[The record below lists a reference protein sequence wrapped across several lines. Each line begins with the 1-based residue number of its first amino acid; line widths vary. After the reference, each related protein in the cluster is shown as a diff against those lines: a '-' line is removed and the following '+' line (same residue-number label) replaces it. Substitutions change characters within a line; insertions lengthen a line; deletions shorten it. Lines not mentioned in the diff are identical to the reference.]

1 MDTTYRTLLERFY
14 AQHDKRQMIAHQ
26 LTSFNHFGKVEV
38 PQTILRSCPVKVT
51 GSPDLPLT
59 GTTRAVAGTA
69 GTNLRVTIETVDE
82 TPAPMTSTKP
92 GGPLL
97 QAAKADP
104 NGPPPREVEV
114 CVEFANVQIR
124 KPTIFENNGAVTP
137 MYPNDARLRN
147 MTYAAPVYTDIIA
160 TYTMTTRTRD
170 GAPPVIEVKRR
181 TLPHVHVGKIPV
193 MVGSDLCLLS
203 DTPEKSP
210 RELGECPE
218 DVGGYFIIQGGERV
232 IISQER
238 MSENMPFVFR
248 NKKIR
253 NKEIEVIDVKSI
265 GPDNEGAPKSMSVK
279 IVQHPKN
286 VFFPEHIEL
295 TCPRIKTGVPLFIM
309 MRALGVESD
318 KDILELICGPYSE
331 ESVGSYAMILQE
343 CIEAASDVLTTEKAH
358 EWLAANMGSGG
369 GSRESYSANTLHPG
383 RPPKVTTIKDILA
396 EECLPHIGGSSM
408 LFEKAAY
415 IGYVTKRVL
424 DVFSGKRTHDDR
436 DAYPNKK
443 VELPGN
449 LMGNLFRYLFGTK
462 VIKDMKTSLTKE
474 IHNGFWKSSGKI
486 EDIINPSNVYKILKS
501 TIVTIG
507 MKSSLATGN
516 FNGGK
521 MGDKK
526 GLSQVLNRLNF
537 LSASSH
543 MRRLSTAMEKTV
555 KLLEPRKLHA
565 SQFGNICPAETPEG
579 HAVGVVKNMSSTAS
593 VSLPMS
599 AEPVVG
605 FLYDIL
611 KMKNLGD
618 VPRAALFTLLRVFM
632 NGSWIGV
639 LDVTAAGAVIA
650 IEQLR
655 AAKRSGRI
663 HIQTGITFRPAFR
676 EVWINTEGGRLM
688 RPLLNGAAMREVT
701 SGTLPDLS
709 ACETWND
716 VIQWKSKGGHSLIEF
731 IDATE
736 TENCYIAMTPE
747 HFAKDS
753 TYTHMEIHPSTILGT
768 MASNIPF
775 PDHNQAPRNCYQC
788 LSVDET
794 VRLADGT
801 ERRVADVTIGDEV
814 MVFNPDT
821 LEMTTSPVCVQ
832 YVRPTTK
839 KIYTLTISG
848 DRKLTATTDHRLMTN
863 NGWKEVGQLNPADDL
878 IAVSTEPE
886 SLPQEA
892 IAPTIIMDRE
902 TFLKRAEEHGIHD
915 AMRLG
920 HAKLLQ
926 TLGMLPLVATDVRL
940 HILSRICGLA
950 FTNGSLTVFHKTKKV
965 GEKTYTYSLPQFQAH
980 FGSQTAAERFEEDIR
995 RLGVQQV
1002 AIRESVRLVNGR
1014 RRHTWVVQ
1022 HNGPLPSLLIALGA
1036 QIGKNTEMQQS
1047 PVPVWIR
1054 GGSMIVKREFLSAFN
1069 GGDGCR
1075 MRATIV
1081 GHAVTITCNP
1091 TSQQTTPVLVPS
1103 LRSFFEQMVAL
1114 YSEFGIGCQ
1123 LLPNKEHS
1131 SDRVE
1136 VQYTFNSS
1144 RKNLLTIWK
1153 RIGYRYNTHKQQ
1165 ESAVLAELIREMGVE
1180 TVIHPDSY
1188 TSWRNHVFAQGSAI
1202 FLPIKSIAESA
1213 NCMISDITVESDHH
1227 SFVTTNGIFSSNC
1240 AMGKQ
1245 AMGYSVL
1252 NFKERMDTMANLLW
1266 YSAMPLVS
1274 PYMSRHYGGETMT
1287 AGYNVVVAIMTYGG
1301 YNQEDSVMINRAAL
1315 DRGLFRSEYYRTYK
1329 DEEKKNQ
1336 ASGEEERFCR
1346 PNPVTTRHMKLASYE
1361 KLGPDGIVPE
1371 NTYVG
1376 QDDVL
1381 IGKVAPIRL
1390 RGIDGA
1396 AIAGINHASL
1406 QAMSSVA
1413 AAAAVE
1419 AAGGKRFRDV
1429 SKLMRTNEAG
1439 YVDRIYRGRNGEGYS
1454 FIKIRVREERVPEIG
1469 DKFSSRHGQKGTC
1482 GLILEPWDMPQT
1494 RDGIIPDII
1503 INPHCFV
1510 GETRVALPN
1519 GLARRIDSFSEEGL
1533 EKVLSWDPETQRVYE
1548 SFSLGRSDR
1557 GVQPTIRLTLEDGRQ
1572 IRCTPDHK
1580 FMIQSPDGPIGKEA
1594 GTLTWEDRLIMGPRG
1609 TEDVRDKKEDD
1620 WSLDM
1625 GEYDFDMSTSRE
1637 RERALAFARI
1647 LGYLHTDGTLSYGA
1661 ARGDYT
1667 AVLFMGCVQDANT
1680 IMQDIF
1686 LVTAKTPKIID
1697 SISATNGSKTY
1708 TIYLPREFARS
1719 LSKIDGMT
1727 VGRRTTQEASYPS
1740 FLFDEACPSSVIREF
1755 LAACFGGDGWS
1766 PSLSGNTLT
1775 KFGFSQSICSEFA
1788 DSLEER
1794 MEQFV
1799 GLMARIGVRAS
1810 VTRCRVCH
1818 MNTVTY
1824 QNNPRISV
1832 ELHVESNE
1840 EFRSKIGI
1848 RHCVEKLLRLEAA
1861 CAYEGYCAQVR
1872 RQHDTA
1878 MATMDESMLACRSYP
1893 TALAAVKASYDKE
1906 KPLNEYYSLLTS
1918 TLIGNRRKP
1927 GRSTELRSFD
1937 YKYMES
1943 APVWL
1948 ERAGCASWFSKT
1960 DYIVPRDARDMP
1972 TFSLG
1977 VLRSESV
1984 DPAPVYDIGVARTHK
1999 FISEGSAVFNCIPSR
2014 MTIAQLM
2021 ETLLGRLGCEMG
2033 FLGDGSPFNTNMTAA
2048 RLSDILQNQCGLEP
2062 HSNETLYCG
2071 YTGKQMQTSIFMGP
2085 CFYQRLKHMVKD
2097 KIHCLTPDHDVLTP
2111 DGWKPIPRLREA
2123 DTIATL
2129 DPRTQEVHFT
2139 KPTELLQFDHEDE
2152 IIEIETATTRQIV
2165 TADHRLWTPDH
2176 GFVIASAAQRGSL
2189 QQLQDGTVEP
2199 ILLIHRYSKNL
2210 FRKVYCVRVPTEI
2223 FLVRHR
2229 NDHKTAGVWTGNSR
2243 ATGPLVML
2251 TRQPAEGRARDGGL
2265 RFGEMERDVII
2276 AHGASAFLKERMM
2289 EASDNFQV
2297 HVCKGCGLIAVAN
2310 KGRGIWNCTGCGNT
2324 TDFSQVRIPYA
2335 YKLFLQE
2342 LESMNVSSRLLPETR
2357 LRALA
2362 DAATR

>member
-1 MDTTYRTLLERFY
+1 MTTSGVMDTTYRTLLERY
-14 AQHDKRQMIAHQ
+14 YDQHDKRQMIAHQ
-26 LTSFNHFGKVEV
+26 LTSFNHFAKVEV

-69 GTNLRVTIETVDE
+69 GTNLRVTIETADE
-82 TPAPMTSTKP
+82 APAPMTSTKP

-160 TYTMTTRTRD
+160 TYTMTTRHRNGD
-170 GAPPVIEVKRR
+170 PPIVDVKRR

-193 MVGSDLCLLS
+193 MVGSDFCLLS

-279 IVQHPKN
+279 IVQHAKN
-286 VFFPEHIEL
+286 VFFPEHIEV
-295 TCPRIKTGVPLFIM
+295 TCPRIKTGIPLFIM

-331 ESVGSYAMILQE
+331 ESMGSYAMIFQE
-343 CIEAASDVLTTEKAH
+343 CIEAASEVLTTEKAH

-383 RPPKVTTIKDILA
+383 RPPKVTTVKDILA

-449 LMGNLFRYLFGTK
+449 LLGNLFRYLFGTK

-526 GLSQVLNRLNF
+526 GLSQVLNRLNY

-579 HAVGVVKNMSSTAS
+579 HAVGVVKNMSSTAT

-599 AEPVVG
+599 SEPVVG

-611 KMKNLGD
+611 KMKNLAD

-639 LDVTAAGAVIA
+639 LDVNAAGAVAA

-688 RPLLNGAAMREVT
+688 RPLLNAAAMREMKA
-701 SGTLPDLS
+701 GAFPDLS
-709 ACETWND
+709 ACKTWND
-716 VIQWKSKGGHSLIEF
+716 IIQWKSKGGHSLIEF

-747 HFAKDS
+747 NFAKDS

-775 PDHNQAPRNCYQC
+775 PDHNQAPRNCYQ
-788 LSVDET
+788 S
-794 VRLADGT
+794 
-801 ERRVADVTIGDEV
+801 
-814 MVFNPDT
+814 
-821 LEMTTSPVCVQ
+821 
-832 YVRPTTK
+832 
-839 KIYTLTISG
+839 
-848 DRKLTATTDHRLMTN
+848 
-863 NGWKEVGQLNPADDL
+863 
-878 IAVSTEPE
+878 
-886 SLPQEA
+886 
-892 IAPTIIMDRE
+892 
-902 TFLKRAEEHGIHD
+902 
-915 AMRLG
+915 
-920 HAKLLQ
+920 
-926 TLGMLPLVATDVRL
+926 
-940 HILSRICGLA
+940 
-950 FTNGSLTVFHKTKKV
+950 
-965 GEKTYTYSLPQFQAH
+965 
-980 FGSQTAAERFEEDIR
+980 
-995 RLGVQQV
+995 
-1002 AIRESVRLVNGR
+1002 
-1014 RRHTWVVQ
+1014 
-1022 HNGPLPSLLIALGA
+1022 
-1036 QIGKNTEMQQS
+1036 
-1047 PVPVWIR
+1047 
-1054 GGSMIVKREFLSAFN
+1054 
-1069 GGDGCR
+1069 
-1075 MRATIV
+1075 
-1081 GHAVTITCNP
+1081 
-1091 TSQQTTPVLVPS
+1091 
-1103 LRSFFEQMVAL
+1103 
-1114 YSEFGIGCQ
+1114 
-1123 LLPNKEHS
+1123 
-1131 SDRVE
+1131 
-1136 VQYTFNSS
+1136 
-1144 RKNLLTIWK
+1144 
-1153 RIGYRYNTHKQQ
+1153 
-1165 ESAVLAELIREMGVE
+1165 
-1180 TVIHPDSY
+1180 
-1188 TSWRNHVFAQGSAI
+1188 
-1202 FLPIKSIAESA
+1202 
-1213 NCMISDITVESDHH
+1213 
-1227 SFVTTNGIFSSNC
+1227 

-1266 YSAMPLVS
+1266 YSSMPLVS
-1274 PYMSRHYGGETMT
+1274 PYMSRHYGSETMT

-1371 NTYVG
+1371 NVYVG

-1503 INPHCFV
+1503 INPH
-1510 GETRVALPN
+1510 A
-1519 GLARRIDSFSEEGL
+1519 
-1533 EKVLSWDPETQRVYE
+1533 
-1548 SFSLGRSDR
+1548 
-1557 GVQPTIRLTLEDGRQ
+1557 
-1572 IRCTPDHK
+1572 
-1580 FMIQSPDGPIGKEA
+1580 
-1594 GTLTWEDRLIMGPRG
+1594 
-1609 TEDVRDKKEDD
+1609 
-1620 WSLDM
+1620 
-1625 GEYDFDMSTSRE
+1625 
-1637 RERALAFARI
+1637 
-1647 LGYLHTDGTLSYGA
+1647 
-1661 ARGDYT
+1661 
-1667 AVLFMGCVQDANT
+1667 
-1680 IMQDIF
+1680 
-1686 LVTAKTPKIID
+1686 
-1697 SISATNGSKTY
+1697 
-1708 TIYLPREFARS
+1708 
-1719 LSKIDGMT
+1719 
-1727 VGRRTTQEASYPS
+1727 
-1740 FLFDEACPSSVIREF
+1740 
-1755 LAACFGGDGWS
+1755 
-1766 PSLSGNTLT
+1766 
-1775 KFGFSQSICSEFA
+1775 
-1788 DSLEER
+1788 
-1794 MEQFV
+1794 
-1799 GLMARIGVRAS
+1799 
-1810 VTRCRVCH
+1810 
-1818 MNTVTY
+1818 
-1824 QNNPRISV
+1824 
-1832 ELHVESNE
+1832 
-1840 EFRSKIGI
+1840 
-1848 RHCVEKLLRLEAA
+1848 
-1861 CAYEGYCAQVR
+1861 
-1872 RQHDTA
+1872 
-1878 MATMDESMLACRSYP
+1878 
-1893 TALAAVKASYDKE
+1893 
-1906 KPLNEYYSLLTS
+1906 
-1918 TLIGNRRKP
+1918 
-1927 GRSTELRSFD
+1927 
-1937 YKYMES
+1937 
-1943 APVWL
+1943 
-1948 ERAGCASWFSKT
+1948 
-1960 DYIVPRDARDMP
+1960 
-1972 TFSLG
+1972 
-1977 VLRSESV
+1977 
-1984 DPAPVYDIGVARTHK
+1984 
-1999 FISEGSAVFNCIPSR
+1999 IPSR

-2021 ETLLGRLGCEMG
+2021 ETLLGRLGCELG
-2033 FLGDGSPFNTNMTAA
+2033 FLGDGSPFNTNMTTA

-2097 KIHCLTPDHDVLTP
+2097 KIH
-2111 DGWKPIPRLREA
+2111 
-2123 DTIATL
+2123 
-2129 DPRTQEVHFT
+2129 
-2139 KPTELLQFDHEDE
+2139 
-2152 IIEIETATTRQIV
+2152 
-2165 TADHRLWTPDH
+2165 
-2176 GFVIASAAQRGSL
+2176 
-2189 QQLQDGTVEP
+2189 
-2199 ILLIHRYSKNL
+2199 
-2210 FRKVYCVRVPTEI
+2210 
-2223 FLVRHR
+2223 
-2229 NDHKTAGVWTGNSR
+2229 SR

-2265 RFGEMERDVII
+2265 RFGEMERDVLI
-2276 AHGASAFLKERMM
+2276 AHGASTFLKERMM

-2297 HVCKGCGLIAVAN
+2297 HVCKGCGLIAVGN
-2310 KGRGIWNCTGCGNT
+2310 KVRNIWNCTGCGNT

-2362 DAATR
+2362 DAARSR